1 MEAYRDKYATLFN
14 GGRDVVVIGISVD
27 PDTAL
32 ASWARDLRTPILFG
46 SDTNQA
52 VGRRYAATVGTRKFN
67 ARHVYVVGPDGRI
80 AYKMA
85 PFNELSADSYAELE
99 QAVDR
104 ITTAGRAGAK

>member
-14 GGRDVVVIGISVD
+14 AGRDVVVIGISVD

-32 ASWARDLRTPILFG
+32 ASWARDLRTPILFA

-52 VGRRYAATVGTRKFN
+52 VGRLYGSALGTRKFN

-80 AYKMA
+80 AYKMV
-85 PFNELSADSYAELE
+85 PFNELSADSYTELE
-99 QAVDR
+99 QAVDKV
-104 ITTAGRAGAK
+104 TTAGRVGN